1 MDIYGPAHPYADP
14 SQFTV
19 CLVQKEEALAVLAG
33 EKRQLQADLRLMLQA
48 KAALAALAG
57 GLHGAAGGV
66 AGSVAV

>member
-1 MDIYGPAHPYADP
+1 M
-14 SQFTV
+14 
-19 CLVQKEEALAVLAG
+19 QKEEALAVLAG

-57 GLHGAAGGV
+57 GLRGAAGGV